1 MGIGDALLEGIE
13 REMKKSGIERD
24 MKKMRRSK

>member
-1 MGIGDALLEGIE
+1 MGIGDKLLEGIE